1 MLKGDWTQDKSGD
14 IYISNKDILKEQ
26 DAVVKYMMKKITDN
40 LFGGKNL
47 TRISLPVNIFK
58 PESHTES
65 TAKSFALGP
74 YFL

>member
-1 MLKGDWTQDKSGD
+1 MKGDWTQQKFGD
-14 IYISNKDILKEQ
+14 IYISNKEMIKEQ

-47 TRISLPVNIFK
+47 TTVSLPVNIFK
-58 PESHTES
+58 PQSHTES
-65 TAKSFALGP
+65 MAKSFALGP